1 MWSCGVLRLSFA
13 YKKHCSSSAHF
24 QACECCCGFGVGLS
38 TLNRMDYQRAW
49 TWICWNDWITLVRTK
64 CITSCVIVLGVMRPS
79 RCVLSKKWLSLSMTS
94 DEEQHECVGMLGG
107 EVLSYVTTNLS
118 TAQHS
123 YKHTLSHTH
132 THNYRLPHPHLKW
145 NPFIRHLFSVMVS
158 CRNGR

>member
-94 DEEQHECVGMLGG
+94 DEEQHECVGMGLVGWVWGIRVGG
-107 EVLSYVTTNLS
+107 RDWCGVGRGSTCRIQRKRSIPQVSNHVTQCHATW
-118 TAQHS
+118 H
-123 YKHTLSHTH
+123 
-132 THNYRLPHPHLKW
+132 W
-145 NPFIRHLFSVMVS
+145 
-158 CRNGR
+158 G